1 MGIIEN
7 IQNNIVVMYEIQ
19 VRTGEWR
26 RGFFFL
32 PNNIHGAN
40 LWPPH
45 QAVAMWLVP
54 AASVSSMANI

>member
-26 RGFFFL
+26 RGFFFCQIIYMEQICGH
-32 PNNIHGAN
+32 PTK
-40 LWPPH
+40 P
-45 QAVAMWLVP
+45 WLCG
-54 AASVSSMANI
+54 